1 MPTQTQPI
9 DYDFAARIV
18 GEGPPTRPDE
28 LPRERLARL
37 GPQALKDQELLA
49 VALGTGYRGRPVM
62 DLAESILADYPKES
76 LVDLDLGQLSRIK
89 GLGKAKAGVL
99 VAAFELA
106 RRGLHKGL
114 GVRPVI
120 SAPGDALSML
130 SDIKDQ
136 QREHFL
142 CLYLNARNQ
151 VIHKEVVS
159 IGSLSSAIVH
169 PREVFRTAVSQA
181 AASVIL
187 AHNHPSGDVSP
198 SQDDINLTRRLVQAG
213 EIMGIDVLDHLII
226 GSDDFLS
233 LKERGLI

>member
-1 MPTQTQPI
+1 MSGIT
-9 DYDFAARIV
+9 FH
-18 GEGPPTRPDE
+18 GEKPDD
-28 LPRERLARL
+28 RLYRL
-37 GPQALKDQELLA
+37 GPQALRDIE
-49 VALGTGYRGRPVM
+49 
-62 DLAESILADYPKES
+62 ILAICVRDSSKAEYILDKHSKES
-76 LVDLDLGQLSRIK
+76 LVDMDLSKIMK
-89 GLGKAKAGVL
+89 LGVPKSKAQVL

-106 RRGLHKGL
+106 RRGLGKGL
-114 GVRPVI
+114 GIKPAI
-120 SAPGDALSML
+120 TSP
-130 SDIKDQ
+130 SDGVAQLQGIADH
-136 QREHFL
+136 QREHFV

-159 IGSLSSAIVH
+159 IGSLSAAIVH
-169 PREVFRTAVSQA
+169 PREVFREGVVRS

-233 LKERGLI
+233 MKERGLMS